1 MSTFAIVVVVLAVA
15 GGITYFLMKKG
26 KIQDANNNNIPDA
39 VEEKVEEVKEV
50 VKKTAAKAK
59 KEADLM
65 EAFKTAGL
73 TDDEQQKFREIA
85 EESSA
90 FGKALKADATLSEEE
105 KAAKSKE
112 YGKAKAARLKELLG
126 AEKYKALKDVQNA
139 QKEAAKTN

>member
-59 KEADLM
+59 KV
-65 EAFKTAGL
+65 
-73 TDDEQQKFREIA
+73 A
-85 EESSA
+85 EVA
-90 FGKALKADATLSEEE
+90 E
-105 KAAKSKE
+105 KVVAEVKVKKPAAK
-112 YGKAKAARLKELLG
+112 
-126 AEKYKALKDVQNA
+126 
-139 QKEAAKTN
+139 KTTKK